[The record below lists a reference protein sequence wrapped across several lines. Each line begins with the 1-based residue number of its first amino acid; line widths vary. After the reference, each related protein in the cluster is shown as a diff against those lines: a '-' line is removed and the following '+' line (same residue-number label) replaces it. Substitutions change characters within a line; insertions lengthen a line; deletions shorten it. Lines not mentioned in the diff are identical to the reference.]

1 MAKHIPNAVALLSQF
16 FSEETLEQTARR
28 TGFVK
33 RVSKISGQLFLGLIT
48 FGVWS
53 NPKTTLAQLA
63 AKVPELDGQGAV
75 SPEAIHQ
82 RMNRRA
88 VAFLQDLL
96 RQALARVPALASPGG
111 SEAEVFREFTK
122 VYLADST
129 GFGLPASLAK
139 EFPGAGGSGA
149 SAGAKLQAVWD
160 YKNSVFGHLAL
171 TPWTVPDNKYIDQVV
186 ALAHAGVLFLFD
198 LGYFKLA
205 AFARIMKQG
214 AYFLSRLN
222 HQTHVFAAEAGAA
235 CLLDLPRLLRH
246 VAGPSYETAVWL
258 GAKERVAARL
268 IAYRLPPAV
277 VNARRRRARA
287 TAKKRGYTPSQ
298 AHLELLAWNLF
309 VTNVPSTIWATETVG
324 HVYPLR
330 WQIELI
336 FKAWKSHLH
345 LAALPTT
352 TATPTLCYLYGRMLL
367 VVITFALSPPVR
379 HTLWTTQRR
388 ELSLLKLVRH
398 FQALADRWLAVLF
411 QPPGALQAFLRR
423 ACATAERLTGKAR
436 RKRRTSAQQLH
447 DQLQHQTAILTPAQL
462 LAA

>member
-1 MAKHIPNAVALLSQF
+1 MAKHIPNTVAVLSQF
-16 FSEETLEQTARR
+16 FTAETIEQTARR

-33 RVSKISGQLFLGLIT
+33 RVSKISGKLFLALLT

-63 AKVPELDGQGAV
+63 AKVPELDGQEAV

-82 RMNRRA
+82 RRNRRA

-96 RQALARVPALASPGG
+96 RQALARVPVLASAVGA
-111 SEAEVFREFTK
+111 EAELFREFTK

-129 GFGLPASLAK
+129 GFGLPAQLAQQ
-139 EFPGAGGSGA
+139 FPGAGGSGA
-149 SAGAKLQAVWD
+149 PAGAKVQAVWD

-186 ALAHAGVLFLFD
+186 ALAQAGVLFLFD
-198 LGYFKLA
+198 LGYFKLR
-205 AFARIMKQG
+205 AFARIAEQG

-222 HQTHVFAAEAGAA
+222 HQTHLFAAEANQ
-235 CLLDLPRLLRH
+235 LLDLPRVLRS
-246 VAGPSYETAVWL
+246 VPGSSYERAVWL
-258 GAKERVAARL
+258 GATERLAARL

-277 VNARRRRARA
+277 VNARRRAARQA
-287 TAKKRGYTPSQ
+287 AKKKGYTPSK

-309 VTNVPSTIWATETVG
+309 VTNVPATIWATDTIG
-324 HVYPLR
+324 AVYPLR

-352 TATPTLCYLYGRMLL
+352 TETPTLCYLYGRMLL
-367 VVITFALSPPVR
+367 VVITFALSPAVR
-379 HTLWTTQRR
+379 HTLWTTQQR

-411 QPPGALQAFLRR
+411 QSPATLQGFLCR
-423 ACATAERLTGKAR
+423 ACATAARLTGKAR
-436 RKRRTSAQQLH
+436 RKRPTSAQRLH
-447 DQLQHQTAILTPAQL
+447 EQLQHQAASFTPAHL

>member
-1 MAKHIPNAVALLSQF
+1 MAEDTVNVLSLLSRF
-16 FSEETLEQTARR
+16 FSEESIDRTARR

-33 RVSKISGQLFLGLIT
+33 RVSKISGKLFLALMT

-63 AKVPELDGQGAV
+63 AKVPELAGQGEV

-88 VAFLQDLL
+88 LAFLQDLL
-96 RQALARVPALASPGG
+96 GQALAQVHPLASGR
-111 SEAEVFREFTK
+111 EAELFGEFSK

-129 GFGLPASLAK
+129 GFGLPASLAQQ
-139 EFPGAGGSGA
+139 FPGAGGSGTP
-149 SAGAKLQAVWD
+149 AGAKIQAVWD

-171 TPWTVPDNKYIDQVV
+171 TPWTVPDNKYVDKVV
-186 ALAHAGVLFLFD
+186 ALAQAGVLFLFD

-205 AFARIMKQG
+205 AFTRIAQQG

-222 HQTHVFAAEAGAA
+222 HQTHVFATPAGGEHP
-235 CLLDLPRLLRH
+235 LELPRLLRT
-246 VAGPSYETAVWL
+246 VSGTSYEIPVWL
-258 GAKERVAARL
+258 GAKERVPTRL
-268 IAYRLPPAV
+268 IAYRLPASV
-277 VNARRRRARA
+277 VNARRRSARA
-287 TAKKRGYTPSQ
+287 TAKKKGYTPSK
-298 AHLELLAWNLF
+298 AHLALLAWNLF
-309 VTNVPSTIWATETVG
+309 VTNVPATIWATETIG
-324 HVYPLR
+324 YVYPLR

-352 TATPTLCYLYGRMLL
+352 TETPTLCYLYGRMLL
-367 VVITFALSPPVR
+367 VVITFALSPPLR
-379 HTLWTTQRR
+379 HTLWTHQQR

-411 QPPGALQAFLRR
+411 EPPGALLRFLRR
-423 ACATAERLTGKAR
+423 ACASAARLIGKAK
-436 RKRRTSAQQLH
+436 RKRRTSAQLLH
-447 DQLQHQTAILTPAQL
+447 DQFQRPACMTNPAQL

>member
-1 MAKHIPNAVALLSQF
+1 MGQDTPNAVALLSQF
-16 FSEETLEQTARR
+16 FSVETIEQTARR

-33 RVSKISGQLFLGLIT
+33 RVSKISGKLFLALIT
-48 FGVWS
+48 FGMWN
-53 NPKTTLAQLA
+53 NPKTPLAQLA
-63 AKVPELDGQGAV
+63 AKVPELAGPVGV

-96 RQALARVPALASPGG
+96 RQALAQVPTLAAPSG
-111 SEAEVFREFTK
+111 SEAELFQAFTK

-129 GFGLPASLAK
+129 GFGLPASLAPQ
-139 EFPGAGGSGA
+139 FPGAGGSGA
-149 SAGAKLQAVWD
+149 PAGAKLQAVWD

-186 ALAHAGVLFLFD
+186 ALAQAGVLFLFD

-205 AFARIMKQG
+205 AFARIVQQG

-222 HQTHVFAAEAGAA
+222 HQTRLFGAEAGAER
-235 CLLDLPRLLRH
+235 LLDLPRLLRA
-246 VAGPSYETAVWL
+246 VPGPSYELAVLL
-258 GAKERVAARL
+258 GATERLAARL

-277 VNARRRRARA
+277 VNARRRAARQ
-287 TAKKRGYTPSQ
+287 TAKKKGYTPSK

-309 VTNVPSTIWATETVG
+309 VTNVPPTIWATETVG

-352 TATPTLCYLYGRMLL
+352 TETPTLCYLYGRMLL
-367 VVITFALSPPVR
+367 VVITFALSSPVR

-388 ELSLLKLVRH
+388 EGSLLKLVRH

-411 QPPGALQAFLRR
+411 QSPGALLAFLRR
-423 ACATAERLTGKAR
+423 ACTTAARLTGKAR
-436 RKRRTSAQQLH
+436 RKRQTSAQRLH
-447 DQLQHQTAILTPAQL
+447 EQLQRQAAGLTPTHL